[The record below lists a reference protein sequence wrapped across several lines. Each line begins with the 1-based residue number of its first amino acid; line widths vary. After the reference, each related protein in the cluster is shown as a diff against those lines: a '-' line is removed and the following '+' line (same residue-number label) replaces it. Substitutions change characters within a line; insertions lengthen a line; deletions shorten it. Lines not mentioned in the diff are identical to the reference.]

1 MRLKNKVQ
9 QIDPDAFLTVSVV
22 SEVRGRGFS
31 RESVYLP
38 KEEEGKGDLSEA
50 AEGAEGAPE
59 GIAKNMTAPDGSGA
73 VFTKEKIRG

>member
-9 QIDPDAFLTVSVV
+9 QIDPVAFLTVSVV

-38 KEEEGKGDLSEA
+38 KAEEGKGELPEA
-50 AEGAEGAPE
+50 AEGEEQAE
-59 GIAKNMTAPDGSGA
+59 D
-73 VFTKEKIRG
+73 R